1 MRDRRIILKHI
12 LKKQVESVWTGFIW
26 FGIAT
31 GGGNEP
37 SSSTK
42 GGEFLD

>member
-1 MRDRRIILKHI
+1 
-12 LKKQVESVWTGFIW
+12 VELEWKCADWMHLGLAARPCEKGKET
-26 FGIAT
+26 
-31 GGGNEP
+31 